1 VSEQTKS
8 DAGEKSGSG
17 DRAKRIKA
25 KISASQAR
33 SRGEASPRKA
43 TTKQSKPAKSRA
55 KPDQRNYLERA
66 LDDHPL
72 ALLAGS
78 MVLGAIAASLVPA
91 SWGRKIGSRALG
103 LAAVAGEMGAL
114 YGGKALEASAKAAR
128 AGQDRLEDLGETAGD
143 YRADARKRAIELGTL
158 AGRRAI
164 ELAQEAADSARE
176 ARGGVLKRIGELS
189 DRVRH

>member
-1 VSEQTKS
+1 MSETTKTS
-8 DAGEKSGSG
+8 DSG
-17 DRAKRIKA
+17 DKAKRIKA
-25 KISASQAR
+25 KISASQDR
-33 SRGEASPRKA
+33 TRGDAAPRKA
-43 TTKQSKPAKSRA
+43 TKTKTA
-55 KPDQRNYLERA
+55 KPRRARDDRNFLDRA

-78 MVLGAIAASLVPA
+78 VVLGAIAASLVPA

-103 LAAVAGEMGAL
+103 LAAVAGELGVL
-114 YGGKALEASAKAAR
+114 YGGKALEASAQAAR
-128 AGQDRLEDLGETAGD
+128 AGQDRLGDLGETAGE
-143 YRADARKRAIELGTL
+143 YGADARNRAIELGTL